1 MKSSTQDRKKVNKML
16 HRHHLE
22 QDEGIEESRLCE
34 LLESLDIDDFDQV
47 FGKLTPEEKSSF
59 EAFIK

>member
-1 MKSSTQDRKKVNKML
+1 ML

-22 QDEGIEESRLCE
+22 QEEGIEESRLCE